1 MNMAVRPMRMVIV
14 TMTRADMRMIMV
26 MRGIVRTVMMGMIV
40 RRHAGVLTQIESEQY
55 HTHL

>member
-1 MNMAVRPMRMVIV
+1 MVIV
-14 TMTRADMRMIMV
+14 TMIRADMRMIKV